1 MKKLK
6 FLFTASRASHI
17 ENFHMPAINA
27 LRQNGH
33 TVDTATEG
41 YVKENL
47 VDHSYNLIFQKK
59 IYSPRNIG
67 TINQLSK
74 IIKSNSYDVIIS
86 NTTLAGIITRLA
98 IPKLKNK
105 PYHIYICHGYL
116 FNDDNSKKAKLYR
129 SIEKSTSSKI
139 DLLLTMNN
147 DDLELARKY
156 VFCKNIQ
163 YINGMGIDSNKFP
176 VLSADECNSFRK
188 SLGIKEN
195 DFVFLCVAEFSER
208 KNQQLII
215 KAFSELLKTKP
226 DSVLLFAGNGELLE
240 NCKAL
245 AEYYEISHKVRF
257 LGYITDT
264 NILYRSAQAI
274 ISASHIEG
282 LPFNIMEALECGI
295 PAIVS
300 KIKGHKDLIIDGFNG
315 MLFADNDKIGLSE
328 KMSELSNSEI
338 YNKIK
343 KNVFLESKYE
353 VSEAT
358 EVLLHYYLQLSE
370 TIPTYSV

>member
-1 MKKLK
+1 
-6 FLFTASRASHI
+6 
-17 ENFHMPAINA
+17 MPAINA
-27 LRQNGH
+27 LRQNGY

-67 TINQLSK
+67 TINKLSK

-86 NTTLAGIITRLA
+86 NTTLAGVITRLA
-98 IPKLKNK
+98 IPKLKKK

-129 SIEKSTSSKI
+129 SIEKCTSSKI

-147 DDLELARKY
+147 DDLEIAKKY

-315 MLFADNDKIGLSE
+315 MLFADNDQIGLSE

>member
-17 ENFHMPAINA
+17 ENFHISAINS

-33 TVDTATEG
+33 IVDTATEC
-41 YVKENL
+41 YVKQDL
-47 VDHSYNLIFQKK
+47 VDYSYNLTFRKK

-74 IIKSNSYDVIIS
+74 IIKANSYDVIIS

-98 IPKLKNK
+98 IPKMKKK

-116 FNDDNSKKAKLYR
+116 FNDDNSRKAKLYCN
-129 SIEKSTSSKI
+129 IEKATASKI

-147 DDLELARKY
+147 NDFEIAKKY
-156 VFCKNIQ
+156 SLCKNIQ
-163 YINGMGIDSNKFP
+163 QVNGMGINPDRFP
-176 VLSADECNSFRK
+176 ALSSDECNIFRK
-188 SLGIKEN
+188 SLGINEK

-215 KAFSELLKTKP
+215 KAFSELLKVKP
-226 DSVLLFAGNGELLE
+226 NSLLLFAGEGELIE
-240 NCKAL
+240 NAKLL

-257 LGYITDT
+257 LGHISDT
-264 NILYRSAQAI
+264 NILYRSAQVV

-295 PAIVS
+295 PVIASNV
-300 KIKGHKDLIIDGFNG
+300 KGHKDLIIDGFNG
-315 MLFADNDKIGLSE
+315 MLFADNDQRALSV
-328 KMSELSNSEI
+328 KMSEISDTKLYKDI
-338 YNKIK
+338 Q

-358 EVLLHYYLQLSE
+358 EVLLRYYLQLPE
-370 TIPTYSV
+370 AIPIHSV

>member
-17 ENFHMPAINA
+17 ENFHIPAIDF

-33 TVDTATEG
+33 IVDTATEG
-41 YVKENL
+41 YVKQGL
-47 VDHSYNLIFQKK
+47 VDCSYNLTFRKK

-74 IIKSNSYDVIIS
+74 IIKNNSYDMIIS

-98 IPKLKNK
+98 IQKIKKK

-129 SIEKSTSSKI
+129 TIEKATASKI
-139 DLLLTMNN
+139 DLLLTMNK
-147 DDLELARKY
+147 DDFEIAKKY
-156 VFCKNIQ
+156 SLCKNIHN
-163 YINGMGIDSNKFP
+163 INGMGINPDKFHT
-176 VLSADECNSFRK
+176 LSDYEYNIFRK
-188 SLGIKEN
+188 SLGINKK

-215 KAFSELLKTKP
+215 KAFSELLKLKP
-226 DSVLLFAGNGELLE
+226 NSVLLFAGEGELLE
-240 NCKAL
+240 NAKHL

-257 LGYITDT
+257 LGYVSGT
-264 NILYRSAQAI
+264 NFLYHSAQAV
-274 ISASHIEG
+274 ISASHLEG

-295 PAIVS
+295 PVIAS
-300 KIKGHKDLIIDGFNG
+300 DIKGHKDLIIDGFNG
-315 MLFADNDKIGLSE
+315 MLFADNDQRALSA
-328 KMSELSNSEI
+328 KMSEISDTEI
-338 YNKIK
+338 YENIK

-358 EVLLHYYLQLSE
+358 EALLRYYLQLPE
-370 TIPTYSV
+370 TIPIHSV